1 MENTI
6 LYMVVSL
13 VVIVVLFFLFREVAN
28 WYWKINE
35 RIALQ
40 YKTNFLLERI
50 SMQLGSFDL
59 DEIIVEEIATGKR
72 KKLKMDKWI
81 EHKMKNPDETKYRTV
96 KSETDNIKKKNETP
110 LETTQP

>member
-1 MENTI
+1 MENAI
-6 LYMVVSL
+6 LYVVVSL
-13 VVIVVLFFLFREVAN
+13 VVMVVLFFVLREVAN

-50 SMQLGSFDL
+50 SMQLGAADL

-72 KKLKMDKWI
+72 KKLKMDKWV
-81 EHKMKNPDETKYRTV
+81 EHKMKNPNEVKYRTV
-96 KSETDNIKKKNETP
+96 KSETDAAKKKNEP
-110 LETTQP
+110 PIENTQL